1 MLGIFGAFYLVYFHK
16 SPQKLFL
23 GLYFVSYGPV
33 LFGLTYL
40 SEKLR
45 NFTADHLKVGGVLR
59 VFIRI
64 NSKHVHNGGCCSIAS
79 A

>member
-1 MLGIFGAFYLVYFHK
+1 M
-16 SPQKLFL
+16 
-23 GLYFVSYGPV
+23 SYGPV